1 MGFRADQAWRGWS
14 VILTLPWKAALN
26 HTRRTGEPV
35 VVVAGTVSV
44 GVYDLSDIVIGHA
57 LDGRV
62 TVTALRRKIPAS
74 MKAPTNPRQHP
85 PLRNAALVHAM
96 PVSSLVARLSLLPR
110 SLP

>member
-26 HTRRTGEPV
+26 HARHTGETV
-35 VVVAGTVSV
+35 VVVGPVPE
-44 GVYDLSDIVIGHA
+44 GVYDLSDIVV
-57 LDGRV
+57 GRSIDNLP
-62 TVTALRRKIPAS
+62 TVIALRREIPAS
-74 MKAPTNPRQHP
+74 LKTPTNP